1 VSSNRRR
8 KPASGGIHK
17 ERTMPKIN
25 PFLWFDTQAEEA
37 ANFYVAIF
45 NNSKI
50 VNINRYGQA
59 GPGPKSSVMSVVFQ
73 LDGREFIAL
82 NGGPVF
88 KFTEAISLFVH
99 CKTQEEVDTY
109 WAKLLEGGEES
120 RCGWLK
126 DRYGLSWQIIPTVL
140 GEMLSDADPKKAK
153 RVMEAMLKM
162 KKIDVAEL
170 KRAYDHD

>member
-1 VSSNRRR
+1 
-8 KPASGGIHK
+8 
-17 ERTMPKIN
+17 MPKID
-25 PFLWFDTQAEEA
+25 PFLWFDTEAEEA
-37 ANFYVAIF
+37 ANFYVSVF

-50 VNINRYGQA
+50 VSINRNRQA
-59 GPGPKSSVMSVVFQ
+59 GSGPKGGVMSVVFQ

-109 WAKLLEGGEES
+109 WARLLEGGEER

-126 DRYGLSWQIIPTVL
+126 DKYGLSWQIIPTLL
-140 GEMLSDADPKKAK
+140 GEMLSDLDPKKAK

-162 KKIDVAEL
+162 KKIDIAEL
-170 KRAYDHD
+170 KRTYDHD

>member
-1 VSSNRRR
+1 
-8 KPASGGIHK
+8 
-17 ERTMPKIN
+17 MPKID
-25 PFLWFDTQAEEA
+25 PFLWFDTEAEEA
-37 ANFYVAIF
+37 ANFYVSVF

-50 VNINRYGQA
+50 VSINRNRQA
-59 GPGPKSSVMSVVFQ
+59 GSGPKGGVMSVVFQ

-109 WAKLLEGGEES
+109 WARLLEGGEES

-126 DRYGLSWQIIPTVL
+126 DKYGLSWQIIPTLL
-140 GEMLSDADPKKAK
+140 GEMLSDLDPKKAK

-162 KKIDVAEL
+162 KKIDIAEL
-170 KRAYDHD
+170 KRTYDHD